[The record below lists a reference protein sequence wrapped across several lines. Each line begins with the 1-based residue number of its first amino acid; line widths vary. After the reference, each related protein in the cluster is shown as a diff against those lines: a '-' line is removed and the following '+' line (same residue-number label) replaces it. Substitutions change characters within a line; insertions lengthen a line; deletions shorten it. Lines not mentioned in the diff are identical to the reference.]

1 MAKANETI
9 LSFNGGEVDDPTLA
23 RAEIE
28 GYKSRAGL
36 MENIFPYVQG
46 KMSKAPG
53 SKFLDEITA
62 LAELLD
68 EAGEALLDEA
78 GNVLLSEGE
87 SLGIVRPFVRSGESA
102 YVLELSAGQI
112 RFIDNSTEEYIMID
126 GANATIGSWSDQS
139 AAPPSGGGDPIEP
152 GYSDVVDPFYVDID
166 YNWIVTTEGG
176 GALAP

>member
-1 MAKANETI
+1 MAKVNETI

-28 GYKSRAGL
+28 GYKSRSAQL
-36 MENIFPYVQG
+36 ENIFPYVQG

-87 SLGIVRPFVRSGESA
+87 SLGIVRSFVRSGESA
-102 YVLELSAGQI
+102 FVLELSAGQI
-112 RFIDNSTEEYIMID
+112 RFVDNSTDEYVMVD
-126 GANATIGSWSDQS
+126 GGNATVGAFTDQS
-139 AAPPSGGGDPIEP
+139 AAPPTGGDPPIEP
-152 GYSDVVDPFYVDID
+152 GYGGVRGRRP
-166 YNWIVTTEGG
+166 VTDHHD
-176 GALAP
+176 GAR

>member
-1 MAKANETI
+1 MAKVNETI

-28 GYKSRAGL
+28 GYKSRAGQL
-36 MENIFPYVQG
+36 ENIFPYVQG

-68 EAGEALLDEA
+68 EAGEPLLDEA

-87 SLGIVRPFVRSGESA
+87 SLGVVRSFVRSGESA
-102 YVLELSAGQI
+102 FVLELSAGQI
-112 RFIDNSTEEYIMID
+112 RFIDNATEEYIMVD
-126 GANATIGSWSDQS
+126 GGNATVGAFSDQS
-139 AAPPSGGGDPIEP
+139 AAPPAGGDPPIEP
-152 GYSDVVDPFYVDID
+152 GYAPVTDPFYPDID
-166 YNWIVTTEGG
+166 YSSLRFIGPDPN
-176 GALAP
+176 